1 MEGSDREGRGHLHVL
16 RPLLRKDHFTV
27 LGLKKSRVN
36 PANSSK
42 EEELLIP
49 TSSPLITE
57 GHHT

>member
-1 MEGSDREGRGHLHVL
+1 MEGSDRDGRGHLHVL
-16 RPLLRKDHFTV
+16 RPLLREDHLTV
-27 LGLKKSRVN
+27 LGLKKSKVN

-42 EEELLIP
+42 EELLTP